1 MCGAPSISTSDLFVP
16 VVMLG
21 LEAARILNN
30 LTDQKVNVSA
40 TVSLHCDA
48 AGRPTPLVLWTKNNQ
63 TVVEG
68 SGELSRG
75 LFIKGKKTTTK

>member
-1 MCGAPSISTSDLFVP
+1 MSGLSFSASDHFVL
-16 VVMLG
+16 VVMIG

-40 TVSLHCDA
+40 TVTLDCYA
-48 AGRPTPLVLWTKNNQ
+48 AGRPTPLVLWTKNNR

-68 SGELSRG
+68 SGELS
-75 LFIKGKKTTTK
+75 

>member
-1 MCGAPSISTSDLFVP
+1 
-16 VVMLG
+16 MLG

-30 LTDQKVNVSA
+30 MTDQKVNVSA
-40 TVSLHCDA
+40 TVTLHCDA

-68 SGELSRG
+68 SGELS
-75 LFIKGKKTTTK
+75 